1 MFEGFLLG
9 GEEWYQTSK
18 NDKYAEEKQDL
29 DLTVPWYQI
38 GSGTK
43 AYMVGL
49 IKEKTG
55 EKEAIRNEDVPSLI
69 WRNGIDNGSVFAVC
83 GDYMA

>member
-1 MFEGFLLG
+1 MVPDI
-9 GEEWYQTSK
+9 K

-43 AYMVGL
+43 A
-49 IKEKTG
+49 
-55 EKEAIRNEDVPSLI
+55 I
-69 WRNGIDNGSVFAVC
+69 WLV
-83 GDYMA
+83 

>member
-1 MFEGFLLG
+1 M
-9 GEEWYQTSK
+9 
-18 NDKYAEEKQDL
+18 
-29 DLTVPWYQI
+29 
-38 GSGTK
+38 
-43 AYMVGL
+43 

-83 GDYMA
+83 GDYMKDSTAIGILDGMMAEANTYYIYPVVNAQNLACLLYTSILS